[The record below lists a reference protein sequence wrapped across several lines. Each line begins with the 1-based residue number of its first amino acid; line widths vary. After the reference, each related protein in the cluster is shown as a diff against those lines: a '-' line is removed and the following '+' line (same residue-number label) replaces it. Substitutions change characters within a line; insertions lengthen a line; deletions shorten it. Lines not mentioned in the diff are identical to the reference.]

1 MLLSCVSQ
9 SDPGPV
15 RKNNED
21 YLCFWQ
27 PADAAERLRR
37 GSIMVMAD
45 GVGGQGSG
53 EVASRLAVETAIDLF
68 QKADPSL
75 PPKRIMKDLFQCVN
89 LAVHDQGL
97 EKPEGGRMAT
107 TLSICIFRDKELTLG
122 HVGDTRIYLV
132 RHEGIQKLT
141 DDHSYTGM
149 QVKLR
154 LITEHEARASHLR
167 SMLTRSIGNDPV
179 VRADI
184 KRVKL
189 LPRDRIVQC
198 TDGLYCFLN
207 DGEISEGVDRL
218 HMDEICPYLTQLAVR
233 RGTDDNLSVQVVQ
246 VDRLNEVHN
255 DRPLSILQKTHGAGG
270 PGSVSN
276 EVQPGQTLDNRFLID
291 SVVTRSGMASIYKGK
306 DITTGEIVAIK
317 IPYMQLESD
326 PASFARFQRE
336 AEIGKVLNHP
346 NILRFIQ
353 VPDQTRPYIVM
364 EYLEGKP
371 LSQVMNE
378 LRPLPIED
386 AVQIASNVCGA
397 LAHMHENKI
406 VHRDLKPQN
415 IMICSDGGLRIID
428 FGIAKATEMR
438 RITFAGFSPAMGT
451 PDYMAPEQVK
461 GKRGDERTD
470 IYSLGAVLYEMVTGS
485 VPFDG
490 PNPFI
495 VMNSRIAGD
504 PLAPRL
510 RNPEISEELEEIILH
525 AMERE
530 PHRRFASAEAMK
542 EELDN
547 PESVKL
553 THRHRHLETPKEW
566 KTRWQGA
573 RALVLSVVIGF
584 AILIGLAFLLMH
596 MPHGHH

>member
-1 MLLSCVSQ
+1 MLLSCVSK
-9 SDPGPV
+9 SDSGPV

-21 YLCFWQ
+21 FLGFWQ
-27 PADAAERLRR
+27 PSDPAERLRR
-37 GSIMVMAD
+37 GSIMIMAD

-53 EVASRLAVETAIDLF
+53 EVASRLAVETAIELF

-75 PPKRIMKDLFQCVN
+75 PPKRILKDLFNCVN

-97 EKPEGGRMAT
+97 DKPEGGRMAT

-167 SMLTRSIGNDPV
+167 SMLTRSIGHEPM
-179 VRADI
+179 VRPDI

-189 LPRDRIVQC
+189 LPRDRIIQC
-198 TDGLYCFLN
+198 TDGLYCYIN

-218 HMDEICPYLTQLAVR
+218 NMDEICPYLTQLAVR

-255 DRPLSILQKTHGAGG
+255 DRPLSILQKTHGGG
-270 PGSVSN
+270 PGGVST

-291 SVVTRSGMASIYKGK
+291 SVITRSGMASIYKGK

-336 AEIGKVLNHP
+336 SDIGKVLNHP

-353 VPDQTRPYIVM
+353 VTDQSRPYIVM

-371 LSQVMNE
+371 LGQVMNE
-378 LRPLPIED
+378 LRPLPVAD
-386 AVQIASNVCGA
+386 AIQIASNICGA
-397 LAHMHENKI
+397 LAHMHEHKI

-415 IMICSDGGLRIID
+415 VMICNDGGLRIID

-461 GKRGDERTD
+461 GQRGDERTD

-495 VMNSRIAGD
+495 VMNSRITGD

-510 RNPEISEELEEIILH
+510 RNPEIPEELEEIILH

-530 PHRRFASAEAMK
+530 PHRRFPSAKAMK

-547 PESVKL
+547 PESVKM
-553 THRHRHLETPKEW
+553 TERHRRLESPKAW

-573 RALVLSVVIGF
+573 RSLVLSVLIGF
-584 AILIGLAFLLMH
+584 LILFGLALLLTH
-596 MPHGHH
+596 TGRGHH